1 MTPNLCDPR
10 ASIQDPLS
18 PPPPPQDPL
27 RRPPYSLRQFYNKS
41 NQRPLSKFIND
52 RCDLLRIELEK
63 DAKNRQFG
71 EKTAPIW
78 RKIVQLGEL
87 RLIHP
92 LESAMMGQAQLIL
105 DQTLESVRTPK
116 NYVKSI
122 SRNIFS
128 HFELSYRNC
137 KFGWLWPAHVRGG
150 CAKHESRPATSSETN
165 PPCETPHN

>member
-10 ASIQDPLS
+10 AFIQDPLS

-27 RRPPYSLRQFYNKS
+27 RRPPYRGRFYSKFNPK
-41 NQRPLSKFIND
+41 PLSKFIKD

-71 EKTAPIW
+71 EKMAPIW
-78 RKIVQLGEL
+78 RKIVRLGEL

-92 LESAMMGQAQLIL
+92 LESVMMGQAQLIL
-105 DQTLESVRTPK
+105 DQTLESVRTTK

-122 SRNIFS
+122 SRIFFFFFFFIS
-128 HFELSYRNC
+128 QDFSIIQILREINFE
-137 KFGWLWPAHVRGG
+137 
-150 CAKHESRPATSSETN
+150 ESRSLKNTVLQF
-165 PPCETPHN
+165 